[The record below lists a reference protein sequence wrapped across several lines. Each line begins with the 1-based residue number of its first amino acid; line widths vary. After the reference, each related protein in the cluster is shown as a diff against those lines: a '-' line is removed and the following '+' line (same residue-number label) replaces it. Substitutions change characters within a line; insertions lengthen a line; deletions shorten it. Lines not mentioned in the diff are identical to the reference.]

1 MRGVRSKQQSISV
14 TNVEGQDSQES
25 ILSPNH
31 RHQPSDDFNHIR
43 RTDNVTVQYEPR
55 NANAKGTVDM
65 W

>member
-25 ILSPNH
+25 ILSPAL
-31 RHQPSDDFNHIR
+31 SDDFKHIR
-43 RTDNVTVQYEPR
+43 RTDKVTVEYEHR
-55 NANAKGTVDM
+55 DDKSKKTMGM